1 MRRSSPI
8 DGTGA
13 RGGAAL
19 PRLARQ
25 QGHRISVRN
34 LDGRDRCEAPLV
46 VLAGNGGELK
56 PSNRAKEQ
64 GLKMG
69 PVSLLNLDLTSSG
82 GRYWSRRRG
91 RLDTAHCE
99 SQACKD

>member
-1 MRRSSPI
+1 MRRSAPV

-13 RGGAAL
+13 KGRAAL
-19 PRLARQ
+19 PRLILQ
-25 QGHRISVRN
+25 QDHLVSVRN
-34 LDGRDRCEAPLV
+34 LEGHDRCEAPLV
-46 VLAGNGGELK
+46 VLAGNGGELR

-82 GRYWSRRRG
+82 GRYWSKCRR
-91 RLDTAHCE
+91 RLDTAHCG

>member
-1 MRRSSPI
+1 M
-8 DGTGA
+8 
-13 RGGAAL
+13 AA
-19 PRLARQ
+19 
-25 QGHRISVRN
+25 VWN
-34 LDGRDRCEAPLV
+34 LDGNDRWEAPLV
-46 VLAGNGGELK
+46 VLAANGGELR

-69 PVSLLNLDLTSSG
+69 SVSLLNLDLTSSG
-82 GRYWSRRRG
+82 GRYWSKRRG

>member
-1 MRRSSPI
+1 MEQRAEQLS
-8 DGTGA
+8 
-13 RGGAAL
+13 RGSYYRKIILAA
-19 PRLARQ
+19 
-25 QGHRISVRN
+25 VWN
-34 LDGRDRCEAPLV
+34 LDGNDRWEAPLV
-46 VLAGNGGELK
+46 VLAANGGELR

-69 PVSLLNLDLTSSG
+69 PVSLLDLDLTSSG
-82 GRYWSRRRG
+82 GRYWSKSRG